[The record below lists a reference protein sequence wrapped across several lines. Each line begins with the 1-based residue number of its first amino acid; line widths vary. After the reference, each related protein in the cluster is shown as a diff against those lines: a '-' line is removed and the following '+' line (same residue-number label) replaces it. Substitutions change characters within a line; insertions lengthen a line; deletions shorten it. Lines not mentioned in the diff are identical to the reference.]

1 MKHKHLFVLIIAAFT
16 AFLYPPASG
25 SESSVSNIAQDF
37 LLLEDLKATNPSP
50 ATITGEPELY
60 FGTGTLA
67 PHRAVIMENISISD
81 VFFDSRDN
89 RKGPDSAKGFFFIKG
104 ELVPIDF

>member
-1 MKHKHLFVLIIAAFT
+1 MKHKHLFVLAIAAFT
-16 AFLYPPASG
+16 AFFYHPDSG
-25 SESSVSNIAQDF
+25 SASPVSNIAQDF
-37 LLLEDLKATNPSP
+37 LILEDLTATNTSP
-50 ATITGEPELY
+50 ATITGESGLY

-67 PHRAVIMENISISD
+67 PNRAMILETGSIPN

-89 RKGPDSAKGFFFIKG
+89 RKGPAFRNGFFFIKG